1 MDRYRRNFLWKAQ
14 DHENVRGGHCLL
26 NWHICTRPKML
37 GGLGIKNLEKFSRAL
52 RLRWLWHNWKPW
64 RQMLKI
70 TDQTDKDFF
79 FALL

>member
-1 MDRYRRNFLWKAQ
+1 
-14 DHENVRGGHCLL
+14 
-26 NWHICTRPKML
+26 
-37 GGLGIKNLEKFSRAL
+37 
-52 RLRWLWHNWKPW
+52 LWHNWNHQGKPW